1 MMTHLNNPGL
11 PDNKQNGATKQ
22 KRAMGKPVALLIL
35 SSLLAVAGQA
45 SAAGGA
51 GGPAP
56 YRVSSDCMI
65 CHGMTGHNTLY
76 PIVPRL
82 AGQHKGYLEL
92 QLKQFKDR
100 SRGDQNGEIYMWPVA
115 QSLTAAEM
123 KELASYFAAQK
134 PVMQSSGIKHAGIKE
149 GKVIFNQGVAAAQIP
164 ACMECHGSD
173 GQGAGAFPRLAGQRY
188 GYIVQQLTYF
198 HNGTRVN
205 SLMNQ
210 IAKNITVAQM
220 KDVAAYLSSL

>member
-1 MMTHLNNPGL
+1 MTTHVNNPRFS
-11 PDNKQNGATKQ
+11 NKEHNGMTKQ
-22 KRAMGKPVALLIL
+22 KRTVNKSAALLI
-35 SSLLAVAGQA
+35 SGALLAVAGQA
-45 SAAGGA
+45 SAAGGT
-51 GGPAP
+51 GGPVP
-56 YRVSSDCMI
+56 YRISSDCMV
-65 CHGMTGHNTLY
+65 CHGMTGNNTIY
-76 PIVPRL
+76 PIVPKL

-100 SRGDQNGEIYMWPVA
+100 TRADQNGQIYMWPVA
-115 QSLTAAEM
+115 QSLDAANI
-123 KELASYFAAQK
+123 KELASYFASQK
-134 PVMQSSGIKHAGIKE
+134 PPMQSSGVKHAGIKE
-149 GKVIFNQGVAAAQIP
+149 GKVIFNQGITNEQIP

-188 GYIVQQLTYF
+188 GYMVQQLTYF

-210 IAKNITVAQM
+210 IVKNITVAQM

>member
-1 MMTHLNNPGL
+1 M
-11 PDNKQNGATKQ
+11 TKQ
-22 KRAMGKPVALLIL
+22 KRTVNKSAALLI
-35 SSLLAVAGQA
+35 SGALLAVAGQA
-45 SAAGGA
+45 SAAGGT
-51 GGPAP
+51 GVPVP
-56 YRVSSDCMI
+56 YRISSDCMV
-65 CHGMTGHNTLY
+65 CHGMTGNNTIY
-76 PIVPRL
+76 PIVPKL

-100 SRGDQNGEIYMWPVA
+100 TRADQNGQIYMWPVA
-115 QSLTAAEM
+115 QSLDAAKI
-123 KELASYFAAQK
+123 KELASYFASQK
-134 PVMQSSGIKHAGIKE
+134 PAMQSSGVKHAGIKE
-149 GKVIFNQGVAAAQIP
+149 GKVIFNQGITNEQIP

-188 GYIVQQLTYF
+188 GYMVQQLTYF

-210 IAKNITVAQM
+210 IVKNITVAQM